1 MNPTTEKLL
10 HIENLVLYFK
20 TTYGVVQAVDGV
32 DFDLDSNRAVVIL
45 GESGCGKT
53 SLSKALLRLLPRN
66 VERYDGRVFLQ
77 GSDVMALDDEEYR
90 QNVRWVGM
98 SLVPQAAMNA
108 RNPVFE
114 VGDQVAEPAMIHLG
128 VGKAEP
134 LKLVYKMF
142 HHVGVPLDFVERYPF
157 ELS

>member
-10 HIENLVLYFK
+10 HIENLVLHFK
-20 TTYGVVQAVDGV
+20 TTYGVVQAVGGV
-32 DFDLDSNRAVVIL
+32 GFDLDSNRAVVIL

-66 VERYDGRVFLQ
+66 VERYNGRVFLH

-98 SLVPQAAMNA
+98 SLVTQAAVDA
-108 RNPVFE
+108 LNPGLE
-114 VGDQVAEPAMIHLG
+114 VGARVAEPA
-128 VGKAEP
+128 
-134 LKLVYKMF
+134 
-142 HHVGVPLDFVERYPF
+142 
-157 ELS
+157 